1 MSSPSRERQ
10 VVSLDL
16 LYVALENL
24 VVTLAGA
31 DELDSTLAEIVMMV
45 EDLKDS
51 IVNHWRA
58 CDVDVEEEEEP
69 LVPR

>member
-1 MSSPSRERQ
+1 MSSPSRERL

-31 DELDSTLAEIVMMV
+31 DELDSTLEEIVVTV
-45 EDLKDS
+45 EDLKES
-51 IVNHWRA
+51 IVDYWRA
-58 CDVDVEEEEEP
+58 CEPDVEQEP

>member
-1 MSSPSRERQ
+1 MSSPSCDRPKLA
-10 VVSLDL
+10 VSLDL

-31 DELDSTLAEIVMMV
+31 DELDSTLEEIVVTV
-45 EDLKDS
+45 EDLKES
-51 IVNHWRA
+51 IVDYWRA
-58 CDVDVEEEEEP
+58 CDPDVEQEL